1 MGNVVSWDIIDALVK
16 SEGRTFLK
24 VRQDKRKKNLRDNS
38 LGFFFYESLEF
49 MRKIFEESI

>member
-24 VRQDKRKKNLRDNS
+24 VRQDKRKNLRDNF

>member
-24 VRQDKRKKNLRDNS
+24 VRQDKRKKNLRDNF

>member
-1 MGNVVSWDIIDALVK
+1 MSWDIIDALVK